1 MATQGG
7 LMNGLRKL
15 VADVR
20 ACGALVLVAALM
32 GAASMGATA
41 KPMTTGETPP
51 VLEDPFAKLAG
62 WWGGNGRLRFKDGKM
77 EEVRCRATYF
87 VEDEGN
93 ALRQNIRCASQS
105 GKIELKSQVR
115 HQEGTLSGEWREEMY
130 NVSGT
135 LEGGVTPHGFRVSVK
150 STTSTSSLAAN
161 MDIIVKERRQLVE
174 VHFYSETLLGLTLL
188 LEKG

>member
-1 MATQGG
+1 
-7 LMNGLRKL
+7 MNGLRER
-15 VADVR
+15 VGGAR
-20 ACGALVLVAALM
+20 ARAALVLMAALL
-32 GAASMGATA
+32 APVSITATA
-41 KPMTTGETPP
+41 KPVTTGETPP
-51 VLEDPFAKLAG
+51 VLENPFANLAG
-62 WWGGNGRLRFKDGKM
+62 WWGGKGRLRFKDGKM

-87 VEDEGN
+87 VEDDGD

-115 HQEGTLSGEWREEMY
+115 HSNGVLSGEWREEMY

-135 LEGGVTPHGFRVSVK
+135 LDGGVTPAGFRVSVK
-150 STTSTSSLAAN
+150 STTDTAAMTAN

-174 VHFYSETLLGLTLL
+174 IHFFSETLLGLTLL